1 MYLYVIV
8 IQEIPFLN
16 YSCTS
21 VDIKIFAIENS
32 RRTNLIFFKCKVLGV
47 DSDITSVDA
56 ASLSVLH

>member
-1 MYLYVIV
+1 M
-8 IQEIPFLN
+8 

-32 RRTNLIFFKCKVLGV
+32 RRTNLIFFKREVLGV